1 MVRFTT
7 STQIGHLSTLSE
19 DIRDT
24 IATEIGKQFE
34 MIVITGGADFCS
46 YGVGKCEGKAR
57 QLFNFLASDLAA
69 QRGVSTNCCI

>member
-1 MVRFTT
+1 M
-7 STQIGHLSTLSE
+7 TQIGHLSTLSE